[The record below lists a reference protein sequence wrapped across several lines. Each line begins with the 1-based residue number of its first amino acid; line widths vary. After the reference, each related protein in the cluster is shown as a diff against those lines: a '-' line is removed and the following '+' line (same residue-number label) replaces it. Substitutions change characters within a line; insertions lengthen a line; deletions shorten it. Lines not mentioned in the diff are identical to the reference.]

1 MGVCPFVD
9 TARIRP
15 QNVSSFAAEKAAGQ
29 NGGNVKKIWIPL
41 VIVAVLV
48 GAYVSASAVFEG
60 KARQE
65 LAALKAKGFPVTPA
79 DLAARY
85 GSGVNPT
92 GRMLNDAA
100 AQIDRKPRLTIA
112 DVETSGVRADPAAV
126 SALLKNKSDVI
137 ATLLAVADSPP
148 ARFGLKYEDGYSA
161 RLPEILPKLPA
172 FHALLTIDAH
182 ALAEAGRPDSAMR
195 VLRAA
200 VRMADIM
207 GEPWLMSLLASVVG
221 FDSTCTLV
229 VRYAPVAS
237 PTSRELIRK
246 ELARLDFRELLTRV
260 VASEAVLTEATVL
273 KQGPITGDNGRAG
286 LIPWLKV
293 APVRNSARYVGL
305 DYVRRNLDA
314 LAMPW
319 WQGRKDVESI
329 EKSRSRGGLY
339 SMVAEIAAP
348 NILLFYAR
356 MERAAARR
364 GLTLLALDV
373 CDFRSRSGRLPS
385 TLAEIGTDL
394 PADPFTGKPL
404 NYRADASGFTVYS
417 TGMDGADDS
426 GDPAKDLVLRASI

>member
-1 MGVCPFVD
+1 
-9 TARIRP
+9 
-15 QNVSSFAAEKAAGQ
+15 
-29 NGGNVKKIWIPL
+29 VKKVWIPL
-41 VIVAVLV
+41 IIIAVLV

-85 GSGVNPT
+85 GSGENAT
-92 GRMLNDAA
+92 GRLLNDAA
-100 AQIDRKPRLTIA
+100 AQIDKKLRQSLTE
-112 DVETSGVRADPAAV
+112 VETLQVRSDPTAV
-126 SALLKNKSDVI
+126 SALLRDKAGVI
-137 ATLLAVADSPP
+137 AALLAVADSPP

-161 RLPEILPKLPA
+161 RLPEILPTLPA
-172 FHALLTIDAH
+172 FHALLNIDAR
-182 ALAEAGRPDSAMR
+182 ALAQAGRPDSAMR

-207 GEPWLMSLLASVVG
+207 GEPCLIHLLASVVG
-221 FDSTCTLV
+221 FDSTCALV
-229 VRYAPVAS
+229 VRYAPTAS
-237 PTSRELIRK
+237 PTSRELVRK

-260 VASEAVLTEATVL
+260 VASEAVLTEAPVL
-273 KQGPITGDNGRAG
+273 RQGPITGDNGRAG

-305 DYVRRNLDA
+305 DYVGRNLDA

-348 NILLFYAR
+348 NVLLFYAR
-356 MERAAARR
+356 MEGAAARR
-364 GLTLLALDV
+364 GLALLALDV

-404 NYRADASGFTVYS
+404 NYRADARGFTVYS
-417 TGMDGADDS
+417 TGMDGTDDS
-426 GDPAKDLVLRASI
+426 GDPAKDLVFRASI